1 MMHSALA
8 IENVAHQTNNTSKV
22 KELRVHAFV
31 CYDLDLQGNGTG
43 GFRLFAHFGWPTTE
57 YPADWS
63 FTGLDEVADYLHMLD
78 VERSPHRS
86 IKVPSDYT
94 SLNCS

>member
-8 IENVAHQTNNTSKV
+8 IENVAHQTNNASKV

-31 CYDLDLQGNGTG
+31 RYNLDLRGDGTG
-43 GFRLFAHFGWPTTE
+43 GFRLFAHFSWPASE
-57 YPADWS
+57 YPANGI
-63 FTGLDEVADYLHMLD
+63 FTGLDEVADYLRMLD
-78 VERSPHRS
+78 VEHSPHCS
-86 IKVPSDYT
+86 IKVPPDYT